1 MGEFGRQGGERDIE
15 YGHKEE
21 SLRDLRGHILYGASS
36 QRTQRN
42 HQLATYGLKIIFLRS
57 HSL

>member
-21 SLRDLRGHILYGASS
+21 SLRDLIGHILYGASS

-42 HQLATYGLKIIFLRS
+42 HQLATYGLS
-57 HSL
+57 SMG